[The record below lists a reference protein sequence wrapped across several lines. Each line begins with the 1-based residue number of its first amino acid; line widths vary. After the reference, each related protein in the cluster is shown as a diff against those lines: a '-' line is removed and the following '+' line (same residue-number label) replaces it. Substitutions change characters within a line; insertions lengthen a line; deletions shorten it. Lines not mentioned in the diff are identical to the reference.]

1 MSVATRLRYGLAR
14 MLVKSATIGF
24 IPEFVRQ
31 SWLPITFDRLTND
44 GFVNNAA
51 VWQSKRLEEITAE
64 LSEVAEGI
72 NTARAVKKLADKAG
86 LEMPIVNEVNA
97 VLYEEKPARDA
108 VSELMSRP
116 LREEV
121 H

>member
-1 MSVATRLRYGLAR
+1 M
-14 MLVKSATIGF
+14 
-24 IPEFVRQ
+24 
-31 SWLPITFDRLTND
+31 
-44 GFVNNAA
+44 
-51 VWQSKRLEEITAE
+51 
-64 LSEVAEGI
+64 SEVAEGI
-72 NTARAVKKLADKAG
+72 NTARAVKKLADRAS

-97 VLYEEKPARDA
+97 VLYENKSASEA